1 MAWTKTKMALAAGVG
16 LLLATG
22 STTLAV
28 KEIQDHRR
36 YPWQINEGGISSEQ
50 WAIVAKQP
58 PGVLVVRSKFH
69 EPAIADMNGISIG
82 TGLRAKDIVAL
93 AYGFKTPARA
103 VWPPRLP
110 ASRYDFLACL
120 PGGDEPNQ
128 QSLQAVTRK
137 KFGVVAKAETRD
149 ADVWLLR
156 VKSPHAPGLKT
167 NRSGNDGNSLM
178 PSAHAMRGWNE
189 PISNFA
195 MNLEYIADFPV
206 IDQTGLTK
214 RYDFELNC
222 GLQELA
228 RKDLDA
234 ANAALDALGL
244 ELVPTNLPIDM
255 LVVERAR

>member
-1 MAWTKTKMALAAGVG
+1 MAWTKAKTAIVAGVG

-22 STTLAV
+22 TTSLAV
-28 KEIQDHRR
+28 KEFEDHRS
-36 YPWQINEGGISSEQ
+36 YPWQINEGGISDEQ
-50 WAIVAKQP
+50 WAMVAKQP
-58 PGVLVVRSKFH
+58 PAVLVVPSKFH
-69 EPAIADMNGISIG
+69 EPAIAEMNGFSLG
-82 TGLRAKDIVAL
+82 TGLRAKDVVAK
-93 AYGFKTPARA
+93 AYGFDTPARA
-103 VWPPRLP
+103 VWPRLP
-110 ASRYDFLACL
+110 ANRYDFLACL
-120 PGGDEPNQ
+120 PGGDQPNEKA
-128 QSLQAVTRK
+128 LQAVLRK
-137 KFGVVAKAETRD
+137 KFGVTARAENRYT
-149 ADVWLLR
+149 DVWLLR

-178 PSAHAMRGWNE
+178 PSAHAIRGWNE